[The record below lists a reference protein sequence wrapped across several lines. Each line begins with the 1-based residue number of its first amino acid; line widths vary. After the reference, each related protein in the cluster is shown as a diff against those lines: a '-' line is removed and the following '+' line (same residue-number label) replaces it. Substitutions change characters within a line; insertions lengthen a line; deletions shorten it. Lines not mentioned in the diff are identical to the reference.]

1 MCLTETTSS
10 LPTLH
15 FLILLSKGP
24 PLSLELAMY
33 RLKGVF
39 STLYQVRVDLILANE
54 MSIGVVQRN
63 FYEYQK

>member
-1 MCLTETTSS
+1 MCLTETISS

-15 FLILLSKGP
+15 FLVLLSKGTH
-24 PLSLELAMY
+24 LSLELVMY
-33 RLKGVF
+33 DKVLF
-39 STLYQVRVDLILANE
+39 STLYQVRVDLILASE